1 MTNQK
6 DLDENLDDLI
16 ISPLQISYEKDGET
30 FQVKI
35 YRSPYETS
43 WTLEILS
50 NLGHSNVL
58 GVGFYSDW
66 HAFEEARMIIGE
78 YIDVSH
84 IRITPSDE

>member
-1 MTNQK
+1 MTNHQ
-6 DLDENLDDLI
+6 DLDEHLDDLI
-16 ISPLQISYEKDGET
+16 ISPLQLSYEKDGEV

-66 HAFEEARMIIGE
+66 HAFGEALKIIEE
-78 YIDVSH
+78 YVNVSH
-84 IRITPSDE
+84 IRITPSD